1 MRYIFLRLK
10 RFCGFISGFVFFLSG
25 IFKLLDPVGSGLIMS
40 EYFHF
45 LNIPFLDGIAKE
57 SATLIAFIETIVGAA
72 LITGIWR
79 RLGAVA
85 ALVMQ
90 VFFTILSILLVKFNP
105 DMDCGCFGEVIHL
118 THMETLMKNIVLLLL
133 ICLYVFPLKS
143 LGRPR
148 KKKYVS
154 FGLVTS
160 ATIAFTFYSWISI
173 PLIDFT
179 EYKPASV
186 LKESNEFPTSEEDLY
201 EVTLTYEKNGVRKIF
216 SLDEIPDTTWTFIE
230 SQTRLKKEYGG
241 SVIDLSFYDSN
252 GDYYDR
258 LAAEGKV
265 MAVSVYDVN
274 IMDKRWEV
282 IAGFLSD
289 ARKAGFRPLLLTA
302 ATDTDIK
309 AIYGELDTEV
319 RRILTRCTYFADRK
333 TLVTLNR
340 SNGGVTFFSEGYLI
354 RKWAARER
362 PDLEQLKK
370 ISAGDDTEMI
380 IGDSTN
386 HNLAFE
392 GFLLIIFAIMLLL

>member
-45 LNIPFLDGIAKE
+45 LHIPFLDGIAKE

-105 DMDCGCFGEVIHL
+105 EMDCGCFGEVIHL

-265 MAVSVYDVN
+265 MVVSVYDVN